1 VRLILASN
9 NEGKIKEFSQILNE
23 IGIEVVSLKQIG
35 LDVEVIEDK
44 ETFIENAIKKATEV
58 CGICG
63 QPVLADDSGLAVD
76 YLNGA
81 PGVYSARYSCPEPT
95 PEKNRIKLLEEL
107 KDVPYEQRT
116 ARFVCML
123 ALVFPDGRFVTSRGE
138 CEGIITEEQIG
149 ESGFGFDPLFYY
161 PPFNKTFAELNADEK
176 NEVSHRGQAIRNL
189 RDELKKMI

>member
-1 VRLILASN
+1 MRLILASN
-9 NEGKIKEFSQILNE
+9 NEGKIKEFSQILSE

-58 CGICG
+58 CKICG

-116 ARFVCML
+116 ARFICML
-123 ALVFPDGRFVTSRGE
+123 ALVFPDGRLMTSRGE
-138 CEGIITEEQIG
+138 CEGLITEEQIG

-161 PPFNKTFAELNADEK
+161 PPLDKTFAELNPYEK
-176 NEVSHRGQAIRNL
+176 NEVSHRGQAIKNL